1 MNVGLHGSD
10 TGQTCDGQLSLV
22 YIQATERSEVK
33 LRRAAL
39 RIRGNIR
46 KSDSVLL
53 LGKICALV
61 LPRTPPDGAQ
71 AVARR
76 IDALLVD
83 VEHEIQII
91 CGAAAH
97 ILWQRLQSKRAV
109 VVEVDEATNQLAMPI
124 LLEQRS
130 DESGGRPYLAFLT
143 QYPSQRLLHL
153 FPYELAHRYRCVPVG
168 AERGMLT
175 LAASEPLD
183 GTTIAHFQTTIQQSI
198 FQVRCEASMIDDI
211 LRYWQRFEP
220 PFAL

>member
-1 MNVGLHGSD
+1 MH
-10 TGQTCDGQLSLV
+10 
-22 YIQATERSEVK
+22 

-46 KSDSVLL
+46 KSDSILL
-53 LGKICALV
+53 LGKSCALV

-83 VEHEIQII
+83 VEHEIQIV

-97 ILWQRLQSKRAV
+97 VLWQRLQSKHAV
-109 VVEVDEATNQLAMPI
+109 VVEVDEGADQLATPV
-124 LLEQRS
+124 LLEQQAG
-130 DESGGRPYLAFLT
+130 ENGGRPYLAFLT

-153 FPYELAHRYRCVPVG
+153 FPYELAYRYRCVPVG
-168 AERGMLT
+168 AERGVLT

-183 GTTIAHFQTTIQQSI
+183 HTTIAYFQTTIQQSI

-211 LRYWQRFEP
+211 LHYWQRFEP
-220 PFAL
+220 PLAL

>member
-1 MNVGLHGSD
+1 MN
-10 TGQTCDGQLSLV
+10 
-22 YIQATERSEVK
+22 

-39 RIRGNIR
+39 RIRSNIR
-46 KSDSVLL
+46 KSDSILL

-61 LPRTPPDGAQ
+61 LPRTPPVGAQ
-71 AVARR
+71 AVVRR

-97 ILWQRLQSKRAV
+97 VLWQRLQSKHAV
-109 VVEVDEATNQLAMPI
+109 VVEVDGVADQRATPV
-124 LLEQRS
+124 LLEQRP
-130 DESGGRPYLAFLT
+130 DENGDRPYLAFLT

-153 FPYELAHRYRCVPVG
+153 FPYELAYRYRCVPVG
-168 AERGMLT
+168 AERGVLT

-183 GTTIAHFQTTIQQSI
+183 HTTIAYFQTTIQQNI

-220 PFAL
+220 PLAL